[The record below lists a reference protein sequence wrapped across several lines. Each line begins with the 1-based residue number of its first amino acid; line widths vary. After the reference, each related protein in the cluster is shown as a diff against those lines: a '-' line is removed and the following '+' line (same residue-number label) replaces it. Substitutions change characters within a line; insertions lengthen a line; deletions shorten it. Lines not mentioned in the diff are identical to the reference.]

1 MPIIDGK
8 FRSRK
13 EKPFTQVS
21 NIALKDEKL
30 SLKAKGL
37 YALIQAY
44 VDIPNFILYKSYLQ
58 KICIEGERAFESG
71 WNELK
76 DNGYLKQYKIR
87 VYEKDDTGKVI
98 VNRFVYEYE
107 LLEEPNLEQ
116 SAITSINSNG
126 EIIETKTTKKTNKE
140 DKNVD
145 LHFVPLQNVPPTKH
159 STYKTPLSNNTDL
172 NNTPLSINDDKKD
185 YGKFKKVQLL
195 QQEYDE
201 LIQQLGQVVT
211 DSYIDDLDTYKESS
225 GNTYESDYATILR
238 WVKKDK
244 NKKPKSSKPKTTKQ
258 QNKFHNFTQH
268 EDGQDNLDELA
279 DKKREEIFN
288 KLKNKEDK

>member
-37 YALIQAY
+37 YALIQVY
-44 VDIPNFILYKSYLQ
+44 IDIPNFILYKSYLQ

-87 VYEKDDTGKVI
+87 VYEKDNVGKVV

-116 SAITSINSNG
+116 SAVTSINSNG
-126 EIIETKTTKKTNKE
+126 EIIETKTTKKTNKN

-145 LHFVPLQNVPPTKH
+145 LHFVPLRNVPPTKH
-159 STYKTPLSNNTDL
+159 STYKTPISNNTDS
-172 NNTPLSINDDKKD
+172 NTPLSLDGNKNS

-195 QQEYDE
+195 QKEYDE
-201 LIQQLGQVVT
+201 LIQQVGQVVAEN
-211 DSYIDDLDTYKESS
+211 YIDDLDTYKESS
-225 GNTYESDYATILR
+225 GNTYESDYATLLR
-238 WVKKDK
+238 WIKRDK
-244 NKKPKSSKPKTTKQ
+244 NKKPKSNKSKTIKQ

-268 EDGQDNLDELA
+268 EDKPDNLDELA
-279 DKKREEIFN
+279 DKKREEFYN
-288 KLKNKEDK
+288 KLKNKEK